1 MDRRT
6 YSINKEYSR
15 CPVLAL
21 SSPRL
26 LRPSA
31 LPELFYPICVRVQT
45 ANVRLQMDSV
55 RMETEHV

>member
-21 SSPRL
+21 SYLWRL
-26 LRPSA
+26 HHSVLH
-31 LPELFYPICVRVQT
+31 ELFYPICVQAQT
-45 ANVRLQMDSV
+45 ASVRLQMDSV
-55 RMETEHV
+55 RTETAHV